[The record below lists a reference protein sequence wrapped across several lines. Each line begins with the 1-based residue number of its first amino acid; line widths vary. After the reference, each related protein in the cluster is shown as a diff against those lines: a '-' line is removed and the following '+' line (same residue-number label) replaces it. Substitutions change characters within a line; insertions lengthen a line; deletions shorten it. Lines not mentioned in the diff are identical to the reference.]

1 MAINKDLRV
10 KILKM
15 IYNSKEGHLPSAF
28 SIIDIINNIY
38 SYHLRNIKKKK
49 ITKRDIF
56 ILSKGHGAA
65 ALYAVLNK
73 FNFISKTIIN
83 NYAKKD
89 SILGG
94 HPDSTKIEGVDFST
108 GSLGHGFPAAVGLA
122 AALKILNSNYK
133 VYCLIGDGECNEG
146 TIWESALIA
155 SNLKLD
161 NLCCIIDNN
170 KSSQEILPLP
180 NLQKQFQ
187 SFGWYSINCDGHI
200 NKSLNKSIN
209 IFKKNKI
216 KPTVIVAKTT
226 KGKGVSFI
234 ENNPI
239 WHHKIPT
246 SEEFNLCLK
255 ELNK

>member
-1 MAINKDLRV
+1 M
-10 KILKM
+10 
-15 IYNSKEGHLPSAF
+15 
-28 SIIDIINNIY
+28 
-38 SYHLRNIKKKK
+38 
-49 ITKRDIF
+49 
-56 ILSKGHGAA
+56 
-65 ALYAVLNK
+65 NK

>member
-1 MAINKDLRV
+1 MVINKDLRV

-15 IYNSKEGHLPSAF
+15 IFNSKEGHLPSSF

-49 ITKRDIF
+49 ITERDIF
-56 ILSKGHGAA
+56 ILSKGHGGA

-187 SFGWYSINCDGHI
+187 SFGWHSINCDGHI

-209 IFKKNKI
+209 IFKKNKK

-246 SEEFNLCLK
+246 SKEFNLCLK
-255 ELNK
+255 ELKK

>member
-1 MAINKDLRV
+1 M
-10 KILKM
+10 
-15 IYNSKEGHLPSAF
+15 
-28 SIIDIINNIY
+28 
-38 SYHLRNIKKKK
+38 
-49 ITKRDIF
+49 
-56 ILSKGHGAA
+56 
-65 ALYAVLNK
+65 
-73 FNFISKTIIN
+73 
-83 NYAKKD
+83 
-89 SILGG
+89 
-94 HPDSTKIEGVDFST
+94 
-108 GSLGHGFPAAVGLA
+108 
-122 AALKILNSNYK
+122 
-133 VYCLIGDGECNEG
+133 
-146 TIWESALIA
+146 
-155 SNLKLD
+155 KLD

-187 SFGWYSINCDGHI
+187 SFGWHSINCDGHI

>member
-226 KGKGVSFI
+226 KGKGVRFI

>member
-1 MAINKDLRV
+1 MVINKDLRV

-15 IYNSKEGHLPSAF
+15 IFNSKEGHLPSSF

-49 ITKRDIF
+49 ITERDIF
-56 ILSKGHGAA
+56 ILSKGHGGA
-65 ALYAVLNK
+65 ALYAVLYK

-246 SEEFNLCLK
+246 SKEFNLCLK
-255 ELNK
+255 ELKK

>member
-1 MAINKDLRV
+1 MVINKDLRIQ
-10 KILKM
+10 ILQM
-15 IYNSKEGHLPSAF
+15 IFDAEEGHLPSSF

-38 SYHLRNIKKKK
+38 FYHLRNKKEKE
-49 ITKRDIF
+49 ITERDIF

-65 ALYAVLNK
+65 ALYVVLNK
-73 FNFISKTIIN
+73 FKFISQKNLN

-94 HPDSTKIEGVDFST
+94 HPDSTKIKGVDFST

-122 AALKILNSNYK
+122 AALKILKSKYK

-155 SNLKLD
+155 TNLKLD

-180 NLQKQFQ
+180 NLKKQFQ
-187 SFGWYSINCDGHI
+187 SFGWHSIYCDGHS

-209 IFKKNKI
+209 IFKKK
-216 KPTVIVAKTT
+216 KKTPTVIVAKTI

-234 ENNPI
+234 ENNPM

-246 SEEFNLCLK
+246 SKEFNLCLK
-255 ELNK
+255 ELKK